1 MGTRV
6 PLLDLSHEAG
16 LRTLSQTMT
25 GERTL
30 RRIREWAIEKILLLA
45 ALVSIAITA
54 GIVGL
59 LLYESLVF
67 FQSVSIVDF
76 FTDTQWT
83 PLFADAHYGI
93 LPLVAGTLVTT
104 AIALLVAL
112 PLGTVTAVYLSE
124 YASPR
129 VGEVMKPFLELLSAV
144 PTVVYG
150 YFALLFVTPM
160 LQKIF
165 PGLPGFNM
173 LSAGLVIG
181 IMIVPYISSMSE
193 DAMRAVPMHVRE
205 GSYAMGA
212 TCFQTA
218 FRAIIPSALS
228 GIAAAYVLGI
238 SRAIG
243 ETMVVA
249 IAAGMQPTLTWNPT
263 QPAET
268 MTAYIVQ
275 VSMGDLPHGS
285 IGYQTIFVTGLML
298 FLMTLVF
305 NIAGHILKKRL
316 RRTA

>member
-67 FQSVSIVDF
+67 FQAVSIVDF

-93 LPLVAGTLVTT
+93 LPLVASTLVTT

>member
-1 MGTRV
+1 
-6 PLLDLSHEAG
+6 
-16 LRTLSQTMT
+16 MT

-30 RRIREWAIEKILLLA
+30 RRIREWAIEKVLLLA

-150 YFALLFVTPM
+150 YFALLFVTPV

-165 PGLPGFNM
+165 PALPGFNM

-181 IMIVPYISSMSE
+181 IMIVPYISSMS
-193 DAMRAVPMHVRE
+193 
-205 GSYAMGA
+205 
-212 TCFQTA
+212 
-218 FRAIIPSALS
+218 
-228 GIAAAYVLGI
+228 
-238 SRAIG
+238 
-243 ETMVVA
+243 
-249 IAAGMQPTLTWNPT
+249 
-263 QPAET
+263 
-268 MTAYIVQ
+268 
-275 VSMGDLPHGS
+275 
-285 IGYQTIFVTGLML
+285 
-298 FLMTLVF
+298 
-305 NIAGHILKKRL
+305 
-316 RRTA
+316 

>member
-1 MGTRV
+1 
-6 PLLDLSHEAG
+6 
-16 LRTLSQTMT
+16 MT

-67 FQSVSIVDF
+67 FQAVSIVDF

-150 YFALLFVTPM
+150 YFALLFVTPV
-160 LQKIF
+160 LQRIF

-193 DAMRAVPMHVRE
+193 DAMRAVPRGLRE
-205 GSYAMGA
+205 GAYAMGA
-212 TCFQTA
+212 TKFEVVRKVVFPA
-218 FRAIIPSALS
+218 AVS
-228 GIAAAYVLGI
+228 GIMA
-238 SRAIG
+238 
-243 ETMVVA
+243 
-249 IAAGMQPTLTWNPT
+249 
-263 QPAET
+263 
-268 MTAYIVQ
+268 
-275 VSMGDLPHGS
+275 
-285 IGYQTIFVTGLML
+285 
-298 FLMTLVF
+298 
-305 NIAGHILKKRL
+305 
-316 RRTA
+316 